1 MRDEEVPERQGVWLY
16 AVTRDPAPEVLGE
29 LTGVSAETPRLVEA
43 AGLAAV
49 VGDVPLSSFGE
60 AALRR
65 NFEDLDWLAPVA
77 RAHDSVIVA
86 LIDRGPA
93 IPIRLATV
101 YHGDDRVRHLLEHRA
116 VEFTRALDQV
126 TGRTEWGVKIFLA
139 PAPDPVPAA
148 GGPSPRGAG
157 AAYLARRRATLN
169 SREHQERRAVE
180 QANRAHAAL
189 ASLAVDTRTHPPQSR
204 ALAGEDARMILNGAY
219 LVDNEHTLRFAE
231 ATAACDQDNDAIL
244 VRLTGPWPP
253 YSFSVLEEA

>member
-1 MRDEEVPERQGVWLY
+1 MTKMIEGQGVWLY
-16 AVTRDPAPEVLGE
+16 AVTRDADPAALGE
-29 LTGVSAETPRLVEA
+29 LTGVSAETPRLIEA

-60 AALRR
+60 EALHR
-65 NFEDLDWLAPVA
+65 NFEDLDWLGAVA

-93 IPIRLATV
+93 IPMRLATV
-101 YHGDDRVRHLLEHRA
+101 YHDDDRVRHLLESRA
-116 VEFTRALDQV
+116 AEFARALDQV

-139 PAPDPVPAA
+139 PAPDPSSDA

-157 AAYLARRRATLN
+157 AAYLARRRAALD
-169 SREHQERRAVE
+169 SREHQERCAAE
-180 QANRAHAAL
+180 QADRAHRLLAAL
-189 ASLAVDTRTHPPQSR
+189 AVDATTHPPQSR

-219 LVDNEHTLRFAE
+219 LVDHEHTLRFAE
-231 ATAACDQDNDAIL
+231 AAAACDQDNDAIR

-253 YSFSVLEEA
+253 YSFSVLEEP